1 MRGFDR
7 PEYDDAG
14 IVFRDLITLA
24 LCGFVVCVVLIL
36 PHINPAK
43 ATRTTEGSAPPGNVL
58 DVGVYAGELM
68 PKGGWYSLD

>member
-24 LCGFVVCVVLIL
+24 LCGFVVCVVL
-36 PHINPAK
+36 
-43 ATRTTEGSAPPGNVL
+43 TRSS
-58 DVGVYAGELM
+58 
-68 PKGGWYSLD
+68 SLRSW